1 MSSPKLVL
9 NKRNVLLKVGDLMVF
24 DKMIEKLRNGI
35 DIELETIDITEEFQC
50 EYERY
55 QERAKDRYTDK
66 QYD

>member
-1 MSSPKLVL
+1 
-9 NKRNVLLKVGDLMVF
+9 MVF